1 MASSLRELVVSVTVD
16 SRRYQ
21 SEMAR
26 VSRMGASYAQTFRQ
40 GSEQMTRG
48 WNQQTAAARTH
59 ATAMQGASQALARYA
74 AVAASAFG
82 LGQLAQVADSWTNI
96 SNRLRLVT
104 DSSESFARAQ
114 ADVLRIAQATRQPLD
129 ATAELYQRIAM
140 NQDALGLSGQ
150 EMARVVETIS
160 KTMVISG
167 TSAAGAQAALVQLG
181 QAFASGTLR
190 GEELNSVLEQAPALA
205 QAIAKGLGV
214 TVGQLREM
222 GKEGQLTAQQVIS
235 ALQRQS
241 GAVDEAFGSME
252 VTIGQAMTNLRTA
265 FQVFVG
271 QSADVSGASSAIAEA
286 INLIARN
293 MDAIATVGGA
303 AAIGALAGKLVELSR
318 AAVGATVEAA
328 RSAVAARAEALAYR
342 DATAAALAK
351 AQADVRRAQA
361 AMTATRGTAESARQ
375 SRNLAAALLAERQA
389 AVAAAAAQT
398 AYARATSV
406 SAAAGRAA
414 LGLLGGP
421 AGLAVTVGMV
431 AAGWLLFRDN
441 SSEATRALQ
450 EMTGPLDEVLGKFR
464 ELGELQ
470 QMQAIRDAEQVVA
483 DSTKRMRRSLEELHG
498 TFSDWNVAPTIRGIQ
513 RDYEAGAI
521 SLEDASGRIA
531 EAIRRANWYSQAS
544 RDSAIEAAAAWEENA
559 GRVAEAQRRL
569 DGMRQVQEAV
579 PAAVDA
585 ATAAVD
591 RNADAMKA
599 AGDAAA
605 EAGKKIQNAIR
616 DLPGQ
621 IERVGKSA
629 REVARLDVRDWF
641 RAEAAAGVNFND
653 RANPRVQELIRQGA
667 QYISLQAQLAAA
679 QESNTR
685 ATRIAASAE
694 KEAAKAQRER
704 IQAAGEYLAG
714 LNEAY
719 ASQVQGLER
728 EIALYGQVG
737 QAAQM
742 AYDLA
747 NGALSGLQQAQKD
760 RLLQLAQERD
770 ALEANA
776 RAAADYAAL
785 AQKYATPRERAQVEA
800 KDDRASA
807 WMALIGGE
815 VDDAGYQEL
824 MDRIDAKARQ
834 TTDNMTIYAEQ
845 AGRNIQSYLGD
856 SMYDILDGRFS
867 DIGDSFANMLK
878 RMVAELAASQL
889 LNVLGGA
896 MAGYGGTGTWGNL
909 IRGIGGA
916 LKTSGSRAGGGR
928 VEAFKA
934 YDIAE
939 HGQPEILSYGG
950 RNVLIMGAQGGMV
963 SPLMNVKGG
972 GGGMAPQVNVTIHNA
987 PAGTTAKAAPGP
999 GGSLNLDV
1007 IVGAIESR
1015 IAGRVASG
1023 SSPLNPA
1030 IRGRYGL
1037 REAV

>member
-21 SEMAR
+21 AEMAR

-40 GSEQMTRG
+40 GSDQMTRG

-59 ATAMQGASQALARYA
+59 ATAMQGASQALGRYA

-140 NQDALGLSGQ
+140 NQEALGLSGQ

-205 QAIAKGLGV
+205 QAIARGLGV
-214 TVGQLREM
+214 PIGQLREM
-222 GKEGQLTAQQVIS
+222 GKAGELSTQQLIA

-271 QSADVSGASSAIAEA
+271 QSADVSGASSAIAESL
-286 INLIARN
+286 NLVARN

-389 AVAAAAAQT
+389 AVAATAAQT
-398 AYARATSV
+398 AYARATSA

-450 EMTGPLDEVLGKFR
+450 EMTGPLDEVLEKFR
-464 ELGELQ
+464 ELGAAQ
-470 QMQAIRDAEQVVA
+470 QLQAIQRAEEAFTESVSAMRSAVANLNLNVGEGSLGAQFRQIDEDVRAGATSVEEGARRMTAALQEYLNTRDPGDRMRAYLIDQAARWEQNARAAEQN
-483 DSTKRMRRSLEELHG
+483 RE
-498 TFSDWNVAPTIRGIQ
+498 
-513 RDYEAGAI
+513 
-521 SLEDASGRIA
+521 
-531 EAIRRANWYSQAS
+531 
-544 RDSAIEAAAAWEENA
+544 
-559 GRVAEAQRRL
+559 RVAAYQRAQ
-569 DGMRQVQEAV
+569 E
-579 PAAVDA
+579 
-585 ATAAVD
+585 TAAPAIDATTGAVN
-591 RNADAMKA
+591 RNAEAMKA

-605 EAGKKIQNAIR
+605 EAGKKIQAAIR
-616 DLPGQ
+616 ELPGQ

-629 REVARLDVRDWF
+629 RDVARLDVRDWF
-641 RAEAAAGVNFND
+641 RAEAAGGVNFND
-653 RANPRVQELIRQGA
+653 RANPRVQELIQQGA
-667 QYISLQAQLAAA
+667 QYIRLQEQLASA
-679 QESNTR
+679 QEANTR
-685 ATRIAASAE
+685 ATRSASRAE
-694 KEAAKAQRER
+694 SEAAKAQRER
-704 IQAAGEYLAG
+704 ERAAAQLLEQYTEL
-714 LNEAY
+714 EA
-719 ASQVQGLER
+719 AQRR
-728 EIALYGQVG
+728 EIALHGETG
-737 QAAQM
+737 RAAAL

-747 NGALSGLQQAQKD
+747 NGAMSRFNDTQKAILQEQAAWLDWLDEMADIQRVQEDITREVTGKQKEQLD
-760 RLLQLAQERD
+760 R
-770 ALEANA
+770 
-776 RAAADYAAL
+776 
-785 AQKYATPRERAQVEA
+785 
-800 KDDRASA
+800 
-807 WMALIGGE
+807 
-815 VDDAGYQEL
+815 
-824 MDRIDAKARQ
+824 
-834 TTDNMTIYAEQ
+834 MTVFAEQ
-845 AGRNIQSYLGD
+845 AGRNIQTALGD
-856 SMYDILDGRFS
+856 SLYDVLDGRFS

-878 RMVAELAASQL
+878 RMAAELAASQVL
-889 LNVLGGA
+889 SALGGA
-896 MAGYGGTGTWGNL
+896 LAGYGGTGTWGNL

-916 LKTSGSRAGGGR
+916 MQTSGGRAGGGR

-950 RNVLIMGAQGGMV
+950 RSVLIMGAQGGMV
-963 SPLMNVKGG
+963 SPLMNAKGG
-972 GGGMAPQVNVTIHNA
+972 GTGAVGAQQPKINVQIVKGANEDRVESSQ
-987 PAGTTAKAAPGP
+987 APG
-999 GGSLNLDV
+999 GGLNLKIMIRDTV
-1007 IVGAIESR
+1007 RGLA
-1015 IAGRVASG
+1015 ASG
-1023 SSPLNPA
+1023 ELDGVMQ
-1030 IRGRYGL
+1030 GRFGL
-1037 REAV
+1037 RPRGVSVG